1 MSPNRRKAALTL
13 AAMLLAATASIVAKP
28 TRLVAEM
35 GPKLD
40 LEAKFPQGF
49 GDWRIDP
56 HVMPVRADPVL
67 QRVVEEAYDQ
77 VVSRTYVNSQGYRI
91 MLSAAYTGKRDQAMD
106 VHRPEVC
113 YPAQGLSIKRR
124 TWDASLTLP
133 ERELPLKRLVA
144 GNGERHEP
152 ISYWLVVGRDVANS
166 GTSHRVATFKYGLTG
181 RIPDGM
187 LVRVSSVDPDETR
200 SFAMQ
205 DAFVRDMLAA
215 MDTDFRSRLLGA
227 L

>member
-1 MSPNRRKAALTL
+1 
-13 AAMLLAATASIVAKP
+13 MLLAATASIVAKP

-35 GPKLD
+35 GPKLN

-106 VHRPEVC
+106 VHRPEIC
-113 YPAQGLSIKRR
+113 YPAQGLSIKRS
-124 TWDASLTLP
+124 TWDSSVMLP

-166 GTSHRVATFKYGLTG
+166 GVSHRVATFKYGLTG